1 MNENLRFVLINI
13 WSFYYYY
20 LTGCDK
26 CDKINF
32 VNITLPSFGVR

>member
-1 MNENLRFVLINI
+1 MDENLRFDFLNI
-13 WSFYYYY
+13 WSFYYY